1 MFATRTHLSRT
12 ELGDKAKQ
20 IGSHLKPSSFKP
32 VFVGLGIALSLAS
45 LAVLLMAVLGKF
57 QNGSD

>member
-1 MFATRTHLSRT
+1 MFATRTHLNRT

-20 IGSHLKPSSFKP
+20 IGSRLRPSSFKP
-32 VFVGLGIALSLAS
+32 VFIGLGIVLSLAS
-45 LAVLLMAVLGKF
+45 LAVLFMAVLGKS

>member
-1 MFATRTHLSRT
+1 MLETRKRLNRT

-20 IGSHLKPSSFKP
+20 IGSRLSPSSFKP

-45 LAVLLMAVLGKF
+45 LAVLLMAVLGKS